1 MLYLTL
7 HRILK
12 LNHAMRNHISS
23 ASVATKS
30 QERKSLMGILDFKC
44 NKVFSRSDDLK
55 IHMGSHTGEKPYQC
69 NQCAK
74 SFSYIGNLKSHL
86 MTHTGV
92 KPHKCNKCDKSF
104 SHTPNL
110 KSHLRIH
117 TGEKPY
123 HCSECTKM
131 FSANI

>member
-74 SFSYIGNLKSHL
+74 SFSHTANLKSL
-86 MTHTGV
+86 
-92 KPHKCNKCDKSF
+92 
-104 SHTPNL
+104 
-110 KSHLRIH
+110 LRIH

-123 HCSECTKM
+123 HCSECT
-131 FSANI
+131 